1 MFLLVAVLALA
12 AVACADST
20 DDATAGQADADTA
33 GEATTTVTGD
43 DTDAASDPD
52 ASDGTDNAAA
62 GDDTEGDD
70 DATTTTV
77 DGDGGD
83 DDGTA
88 GTLDPAL
95 TWTVIGVAFDDTL
108 NVRADPDASAL
119 IVGEL
124 DPWST
129 DFAVLGEEPVDG
141 LWARIELP
149 DATRGWVNRRF
160 IVGQPDTLT
169 AEDEFDLTA
178 QTRRFIDWANG
189 DLAGDDVGAE
199 LLAERALWSGGIG
212 IYADVGSEWNWID
225 RDELTDLS
233 AWDEPRDFNI
243 EDGFDCGADCVVSLR
258 QFLTL
263 DRNDDTTE
271 INVNDI
277 PDGNQAFLEG
287 LMWQAPPT
295 LHRVVVDTPTTDPQ
309 DTFDWQRLHVV
320 HDWSTGEPRIHL
332 LHNHGWTP

>member
-1 MFLLVAVLALA
+1 MIRTLVLLTAIALA
-12 AVACADST
+12 AIGCSDSG
-20 DDATAGQADADTA
+20 DDTGQAGQADSV
-33 GEATTTVTGD
+33 ATDDSSTTVTEPSSD
-43 DTDAASDPD
+43 STDSSDSPD
-52 ASDGTDNAAA
+52 
-62 GDDTEGDD
+62 GDD
-70 DATTTTV
+70 DTSSTTTSSTTV
-77 DGDGGD
+77 VDDVPAVLPTDGY
-83 DDGTA
+83 
-88 GTLDPAL
+88 

-129 DFAVLGEEPVDG
+129 DFDVLGETSADG

-149 DATRGWVNRRF
+149 DANQGWVNRRF
-160 IVGQPDTLT
+160 VVAQPDTLS
-169 AEDEFDLTA
+169 AEDEFDLAT
-178 QTRRFIDWANG
+178 QTQRFVDWING
-189 DLAGDDVGAE
+189 DLGGEAGRE
-199 LLAERALWSGGIG
+199 LLSDRALWSGGIG
-212 IYADVGSEWNWID
+212 IYADLGSEWNWID
-225 RDELTDLS
+225 ADELADLE
-233 AWDEPRDFNI
+233 AWNEPRDFNV

-271 INVNDI
+271 IKVNDI
-277 PDGNQAFLEG
+277 PGENQGFLEG
-287 LMWQAPPT
+287 LMWQAPST
-295 LHRVVVDTPTTDPQ
+295 LHRVVVDTPTTDPD